1 MSASATIV
9 SFLLIKSCRLEPFP
23 KDNTINYRILKIFNR
38 DHFHSDIA
46 SQNSDVLDPN
56 DMWREWKIK
65 FLNVVDT
72 HAPLRTKQ
80 VRSKRSPW
88 ITSELKKRIHERDI
102 MKLKATRSKYPQD
115 WGEFQQLRNKVNS
128 NIKIAKESCYTNLY
142 LAKVTPPLLKN

>member
-1 MSASATIV
+1 MSASVTIV
-9 SFLLIKSCRLEPFP
+9 SFLLIESSRLEPFP

-72 HAPLRTKQ
+72 HAPLRTK
-80 VRSKRSPW
+80 
-88 ITSELKKRIHERDI
+88 
-102 MKLKATRSKYPQD
+102 
-115 WGEFQQLRNKVNS
+115 
-128 NIKIAKESCYTNLY
+128 
-142 LAKVTPPLLKN
+142 